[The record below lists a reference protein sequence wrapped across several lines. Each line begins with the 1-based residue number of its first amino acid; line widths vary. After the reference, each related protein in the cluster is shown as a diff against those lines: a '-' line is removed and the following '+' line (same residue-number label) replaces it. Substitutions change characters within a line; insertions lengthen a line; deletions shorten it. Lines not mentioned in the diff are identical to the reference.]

1 MKKTAIYIMLSI
13 MLATTFTSCMVTKT
27 NVGTF
32 KEEQG
37 KDYVYAKGKQ
47 VWFLWGLIPIGR
59 TNVSTPAD
67 GSCQVITKYNFGDLL
82 IFGLTAGVFKSYT
95 IKIKAKQTSAS
106 LSEQAKQFT
115 TDFKVGD
122 SVIVKSSGKIYEGE
136 VIGLKEKKCVVKYLN
151 NSGYK
156 VIKEIWFEDLTKIK
170 KD

>member
-1 MKKTAIYIMLSI
+1 MKKTAIYITLI
-13 MLATTFTSCMVTKT
+13 FLLATTFTSCMVTKT

-37 KDYVYAKGKQ
+37 KDYVYSKGKQ

-95 IKIKAKQTSAS
+95 IKIKAKQSNYSA
-106 LSEQAKQFT
+106 LEQAKQNSINFQ
-115 TDFKVGD
+115 VGD
-122 SVIVKSSGKIYEGE
+122 SVIVKYSGKIYEGE
-136 VIGLKEKKCVVKYLN
+136 VVGLKEKKCVVKYFN

>member
-1 MKKTAIYIMLSI
+1 MKKTAVYIMLSI
-13 MLATTFTSCMVTKT
+13 ILATTFTSCMVTKT

-37 KDYVYAKGKQ
+37 KDYVYSKGKQ

-95 IKIKAKQTSAS
+95 IKIKAKQTEAS

-122 SVIVKSSGKIYEGE
+122 SVIVKSSGKIYEG
-136 VIGLKEKKCVVKYLN
+136 VILGLKEKKCIVEYTN
-151 NSGYK
+151 SSGYK
-156 VIKEIWFEDLTKIK
+156 TKKEVSYDDLTKIK